1 MKIVLFFPALLL
13 NMKVFLVSKYNLLGE
28 MTTFNFYDNIY
39 SIVIWL
45 WNKWLCFMTRKI
57 LIFNEENYTFNFM
70 TNRLSYLLLTILE
83 QKSCFSSTKT
93 YFREVGYN
101 VVCGWETFPFEIL
114 TKLYFSS

>member
-1 MKIVLFFPALLL
+1 
-13 NMKVFLVSKYNLLGE
+13 
-28 MTTFNFYDNIY
+28 
-39 SIVIWL
+39 
-45 WNKWLCFMTRKI
+45 MTRKI

-101 VVCGWETFPFEIL
+101 VVCG
-114 TKLYFSS
+114 

>member
-13 NMKVFLVSKYNLLGE
+13 NMKVFLVIKYNLLGE

-83 QKSCFSSTKT
+83 QKSCFSSTKDV
-93 YFREVGYN
+93 F
-101 VVCGWETFPFEIL
+101 
-114 TKLYFSS
+114 